1 MMSFV
6 KKNKYI
12 LVAAAILLAGSYGGY
27 KYYQSTQVTT
37 TAVKMGEVKKGNIM
51 QTVSA
56 TGALSAQDNVDISS
70 KITGRI
76 VEVLVKENQ
85 HVNAGDVLVRLDAT
99 SLNATLAQMQAKLH
113 NAQANYERNLN
124 LLNRGAISQSTF
136 DSVEADYLVAKS
148 NYEKA
153 ASDVND
159 TVITT
164 PISGYIIGKPTPVG
178 QTISSGISTPQ
189 VIMSVATLDNMEIE
203 ALVDESD
210 IGQVKD
216 GQKVKFT
223 VDAYPNETFTG
234 KVRLISRS
242 ATTENNVIYYKVY
255 VTVDDAKGKL
265 LPTMTART
273 EIIIDEANDVHCPH
287 PGNPVQ
293 RNIKQLRLQISPRRS
308 WIFCSF
314 SQASKISALKSVFF
328 LYRYVRSVSLQL
340 SGTVLQMKLTSLLY
354 LAPCF
359 WKYFSL
365 LQYFSL
371 FCQAVEFHFPSLPY
385 APSQKHVCNALT
397 GPHSDDT

>member
-1 MMSFV
+1 MMSFI
-6 KKNKYI
+6 KKNKYVI
-12 LVAAAILLAGSYGGY
+12 VAAAILIGAGYGGY
-27 KYYQSTQVTT
+27 RYYQSTQVTDT
-37 TAVKMGEVKKGNIM
+37 VIKMGEVKKGNIVES
-51 QTVSA
+51 VSA
-56 TGALSAQDNVDISS
+56 TGSLSAQDNVDISS

-99 SLNATLAQMQAKLH
+99 SLKATLAQMEAKLN
-113 NAQANYERNLN
+113 NAQATYNRYVS
-124 LLNRGAISQSTF
+124 LLNRGAISQSAF
-136 DSVEADYLVAKS
+136 DTVEADYLVAKS

-203 ALVDESD
+203 TLVDESD
-210 IGQVKD
+210 IGQVKV

-223 VDAYPNETFTG
+223 VDAYSDETFTG

-273 EIIIDEANDVHCPH
+273 EIIVDEADGVMIVPLNCIFND
-287 PGNPVQ
+287 GK
-293 RNIKQLRLQISPRRS
+293 R
-308 WIFCSF
+308 
-314 SQASKISALKSVFF
+314 
-328 LYRYVRSVSLQL
+328 RYVKVYNEK
-340 SGTVLQMKLTSLLY
+340 TKEMKEVNVTLGLTSDSEVAVTAPGLAVGEKLLVKK
-354 LAPCF
+354 ATS
-359 WKYFSL
+359 KQSG
-365 LQYFSL
+365 
-371 FCQAVEFHFPSLPY
+371 
-385 APSQKHVCNALT
+385 NNRM
-397 GPHSDDT
+397 GPPPM

>member
-1 MMSFV
+1 MMNFV

-12 LVAAAILLAGSYGGY
+12 LIAAAIVLAGGYGGY
-27 KYYQSTQVTT
+27 RYYQSTQVVATD
-37 TAVKMGEVKKGNIM
+37 VKMGEVKKGTITE
-51 QTVSA
+51 TVSA

-85 HVNAGDVLVRLDAT
+85 HVNAGDVLVRLDDT
-99 SLNATLAQMQAKLH
+99 SLKATLAQMEAKLN
-113 NAQANYERNLN
+113 NAQATYNRYVN
-124 LLNRGAISQSTF
+124 LLNTGAISQSTF
-136 DSVEADYLVAKS
+136 DAAEADYLVAKS

-153 ASDVND
+153 ASDVSD
-159 TVITT
+159 TIIKT

-210 IGQVKD
+210 IGQVKE
-216 GQKVKFT
+216 GQRVKFT
-223 VDAYPNETFTG
+223 VDAYSDETFTG

-273 EIIIDEANDVHCPH
+273 EIIIDEADDVTIVPLNCIYSE
-287 PGNPVQ
+287 GK
-293 RNIKQLRLQISPRRS
+293 R
-308 WIFCSF
+308 
-314 SQASKISALKSVFF
+314 
-328 LYRYVRSVSLQL
+328 RYVKVYNEKTKESREVDVTL
-340 SGTVLQMKLTSLLY
+340 GLTSDSDVAVTASGLEVGDKLLV
-354 LAPCF
+354 
-359 WKYFSL
+359 KK
-365 LQYFSL
+365 
-371 FCQAVEFHFPSLPY
+371 AVSKQ
-385 APSQKHVCNALT
+385 SSSNRM
-397 GPHSDDT
+397 GPPPM

>member
-1 MMSFV
+1 MMNFV

-12 LVAAAILLAGSYGGY
+12 LIAAAIVLAGGYGGY
-27 KYYQSTQVTT
+27 RYYQSTQVVTT
-37 TAVKMGEVKKGNIM
+37 TVKMGEVKKGTLTE
-51 QTVSA
+51 TVSA

-99 SLNATLAQMQAKLH
+99 SLKATLAQMEAKLN
-113 NAQANYERNLN
+113 NAQATYNRYVN
-124 LLNRGAISQSTF
+124 LLNTGAISQSTF
-136 DSVEADYLVAKS
+136 DAAEADYLVAKS

-210 IGQVKD
+210 IGQVKE
-216 GQKVKFT
+216 GQRVKFT
-223 VDAYPNETFTG
+223 VDAYSDETFTG

-273 EIIIDEANDVHCPH
+273 EIIIDEADDVTIVPLNCIYTD
-287 PGNPVQ
+287 GK
-293 RNIKQLRLQISPRRS
+293 R
-308 WIFCSF
+308 
-314 SQASKISALKSVFF
+314 
-328 LYRYVRSVSLQL
+328 RYVKVYNEKTKESRDVDVTL
-340 SGTVLQMKLTSLLY
+340 GLTSDSDVAVTATGLEVGDKLLV
-354 LAPCF
+354 
-359 WKYFSL
+359 KK
-365 LQYFSL
+365 
-371 FCQAVEFHFPSLPY
+371 AVSKQ
-385 APSQKHVCNALT
+385 SSSNRM
-397 GPHSDDT
+397 GPPPM

>member
-1 MMSFV
+1 M
-6 KKNKYI
+6 
-12 LVAAAILLAGSYGGY
+12 
-27 KYYQSTQVTT
+27 
-37 TAVKMGEVKKGNIM
+37 
-51 QTVSA
+51 
-56 TGALSAQDNVDISS
+56 
-70 KITGRI
+70 
-76 VEVLVKENQ
+76 
-85 HVNAGDVLVRLDAT
+85 
-99 SLNATLAQMQAKLH
+99 
-113 NAQANYERNLN
+113 
-124 LLNRGAISQSTF
+124 
-136 DSVEADYLVAKS
+136 EADYLVAKS

-203 ALVDESD
+203 AMVDESD

-273 EIIIDEANDVHCPH
+273 EIIIDEANDVTIVPLNCIYSE
-287 PGNPVQ
+287 GS
-293 RNIKQLRLQISPRRS
+293 R
-308 WIFCSF
+308 
-314 SQASKISALKSVFF
+314 
-328 LYRYVRSVSLQL
+328 RYVKVYNEKTKETRDVDVKL
-340 SGTVLQMKLTSLLY
+340 GLTSDSEVAVTATGLSVGDKLLV
-354 LAPCF
+354 
-359 WKYFSL
+359 KK
-365 LQYFSL
+365 
-371 FCQAVEFHFPSLPY
+371 AVSKQT
-385 APSQKHVCNALT
+385 SSRM
-397 GPHSDDT
+397 GPPPMH